1 MAEQGSG
8 VEGRQEQHAG
18 QRQHGHLGAQAGA
31 PAVADQ
37 GPPAPREA
45 SEAKDGVI
53 EHQAEPNAEAEQGR
67 LAPAEL
73 DRQSGQPER
82 EQRQPGRDHGAVRA
96 SRERSIGGL
105 GRHDRFSLPS
115 QGLEFPA
122 GIIGIG
128 TSDAPR
134 ASSICGE
141 WALDE

>member
-1 MAEQGSG
+1 MAIWA
-8 VEGRQEQHAG
+8 RK
-18 QRQHGHLGAQAGA
+18 
-31 PAVADQ
+31 
-37 GPPAPREA
+37 PAPRPSLTRA
-45 SEAKDGVI
+45 RQLPAK
-53 EHQAEPNAEAEQGR
+53 P